1 MRGPGGKTWALAV
14 EEEGSGFDAVPLG
27 SALWS
32 FVPAADNLLYNLLLS
47 SYTLWDVVV
56 AW

>member
-1 MRGPGGKTWALAV
+1 MRGPGGKTWALTV

-47 SYTLWDVVV
+47 SYTL
-56 AW
+56 